1 MNHVTKCAHSDQH
14 AVEAG
19 GLAARRRP
27 PGGSGMHAC
36 VRRQGLHLTSDG
48 EVAVE
53 GPKSV
58 APKPTKNHVARAVEG
73 AQRTEWRERAM
84 AAHPPYAEYQHK
96 TDRQIPFVLDPK

>member
-1 MNHVTKCAHSDQH
+1 M
-14 AVEAG
+14 
-19 GLAARRRP
+19 
-27 PGGSGMHAC
+27 
-36 VRRQGLHLTSDG
+36 
-48 EVAVE
+48 
-53 GPKSV
+53 